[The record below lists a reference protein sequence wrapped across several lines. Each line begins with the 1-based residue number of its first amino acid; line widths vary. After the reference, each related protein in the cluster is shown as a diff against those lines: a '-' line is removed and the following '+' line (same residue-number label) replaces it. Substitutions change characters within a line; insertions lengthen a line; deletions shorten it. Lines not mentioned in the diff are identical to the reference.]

1 MKKENTLFIDQL
13 SVDQAASVLGEE
25 RKNEGPGENAFEATN
40 IEVFLDHFNP
50 LFNSIRKPIDLALQ
64 PSSVA
69 GVRYTLPGKNP
80 WWKRRV

>member
-1 MKKENTLFIDQL
+1 M
-13 SVDQAASVLGEE
+13 LGEE
-25 RKNEGPGENAFEATN
+25 RKNEGPGENTFEATN

-80 WWKRRV
+80 W